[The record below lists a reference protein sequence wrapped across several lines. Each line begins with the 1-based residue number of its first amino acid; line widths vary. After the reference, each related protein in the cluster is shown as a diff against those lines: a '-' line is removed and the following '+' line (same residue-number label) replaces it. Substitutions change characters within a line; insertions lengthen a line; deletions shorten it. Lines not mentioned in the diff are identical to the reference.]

1 MTTGKEGGG
10 EGRENGEIEGEERRW
25 GRSRGNR
32 SGRERERGRERE
44 KWTGGGGRGKE
55 EEEEMIQTGEKKKW
69 VLVLFKDKCLKHL
82 IT

>member
-1 MTTGKEGGG
+1 VGGRGKEGG
-10 EGRENGEIEGEERRW
+10 
-25 GRSRGNR
+25 
-32 SGRERERGRERE
+32 RE
-44 KWTGGGGRGKE
+44 KSGLGGGGRGKE